1 MPIPLAC
8 VTSTRVGFAMARPS
22 STEGPSSVNANRSGD
37 GRVEGPGAMGPRAVP
52 VREVRPLRGE
62 SKEPTLPLVE
72 RLSKSMISCKV
83 VENLTALVSAAPG
96 S

>member
-1 MPIPLAC
+1 
-8 VTSTRVGFAMARPS
+8 
-22 STEGPSSVNANRSGD
+22 
-37 GRVEGPGAMGPRAVP
+37 MGPRAVP
-52 VREVRPLRGE
+52 LREMRPLRGE

-83 VENLTALVSAAPG
+83 VGNLTALVSAAPG